1 MSKPDREKKLKRDHP
16 SLSIRRQCGLLS
28 LARSGVYRERRGP
41 DAGELALM
49 RKIDELF
56 LAHPFLGSRRI
67 AIMLRSEGLSVN
79 RKRAKRLMAAM
90 GLQALGPKPRTSKKA
105 KGHAVFPYLLK
116 GLTID
121 RPNQVWA
128 ADITYIPIGRG
139 FLYLVAVMD
148 WASRAVL
155 AWRLSNSMET
165 SFCLEALDDA
175 LARHGRP
182 EIFNTDQGSQFTAA
196 AFTGRLQACGIRV
209 SMDGR
214 GRYLD
219 NIFIERL
226 WRSLKHENVYLMGYA
241 DGREARTGIG
251 RWIAFYNERRPHQ
264 ALGYRTP
271 MALWRG
277 GQIAKTGAAGCGHV
291 DNARALSTGPQR
303 QQQKDAMA
311 A

>member
-1 MSKPDREKKLKRDHP
+1 MSTPDREKKLKKDHP
-16 SLSIRRQCGLLS
+16 SLSIRRQCKLLA
-28 LARSGVYRERRGP
+28 LARSGVYRERQGP
-41 DAGELALM
+41 DAEELALM
-49 RKIDELF
+49 RRIDELF
-56 LAHPFLGSRRI
+56 LAHPFLGARRI
-67 AIMLRSEGLSVN
+67 AIMLREAGHTVN
-79 RKRAKRLMAAM
+79 RKRVKRLMAAM
-90 GLQALGPKPRTSKKA
+90 GLQALGPRPKTSKPG

-116 GLTID
+116 GLKID

-128 ADITYIPIGRG
+128 ADITYVPIGRG
-139 FLYLVAVMD
+139 FLYLVAIMD

-155 AWRLSNSMET
+155 AWRLSNTMDT
-165 SFCLEALDDA
+165 GFCLEALEEA
-175 LARHGRP
+175 LARYGAP

-196 AFTGRLQACGIRV
+196 AFTAKLAAHGIRV

-226 WRSLKHENVYLMGYA
+226 WRSLKHENVYLMAYA
-241 DGREARTGIG
+241 DGREARQGIAS
-251 RWIAFYNERRPHQ
+251 WMAFYNDRRPHQ
-264 ALGYRTP
+264 ALGYKTP

-277 GQIAKTGAAGCGHV
+277 AGCGHV

-303 QQQKDAMA
+303 QQQEHAMA